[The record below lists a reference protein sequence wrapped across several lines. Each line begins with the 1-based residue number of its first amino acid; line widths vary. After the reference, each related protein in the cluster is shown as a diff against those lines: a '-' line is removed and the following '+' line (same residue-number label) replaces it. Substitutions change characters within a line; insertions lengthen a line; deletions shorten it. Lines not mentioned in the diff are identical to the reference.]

1 MTSGNEIK
9 SGLVKILFLI
19 LIFVMTGIV
28 IVVPAQVPPPLN
40 DVIVDIVPAQQTGM
54 LGDSLTYNVILTNN
68 GTVPDIIVVDSIAGV
83 SLGWTVDLKDA
94 GVPQALPYQTPL
106 LQSKTNYILILNVH
120 LSSSSSAGTS
130 NMSINVHSFADNSK
144 TDSAIVSTTVLTQ
157 APTPAPTAYHGDGGR
172 GRGAASPKVTP
183 TSTVVITRTPIMTPM
198 PETMPV
204 LTPTPSPIGTPT
216 PKPWWKIPGFEVVF
230 AILALLAVAYLLRK
244 RKK

>member
-1 MTSGNEIK
+1 MIENKNKGLKLLVCLSIIAVLITVTS
-9 SGLVKILFLI
+9 
-19 LIFVMTGIV
+19 
-28 IVVPAQVPPPLN
+28 VVSAQVPPPEN
-40 DVIVDIVPAQQTGM
+40 DVIVEVTPGSQTGAP
-54 LGDSLTYNVILTNN
+54 GDTLMFNVILTNN

-83 SLGWTVDLKDA
+83 PSGWTVDLKDA

-144 TDSAIVSTTVLTQ
+144 TDRAIVSANVLIQ
-157 APTPAPTAYHGDGGR
+157 ASTPTAYHGDSGR

-204 LTPTPSPIGTPT
+204 LTPTPSPIETPT